1 MDADLLQQQMLGLW
15 CASRACRGG
24 VRLSHP
30 LRRTRLLRSN
40 PVIRLVQIL
49 ETHAG
54 VPVSRRSRFR

>member
-24 VRLSHP
+24 VRLSQT
-30 LRRTRLLRSN
+30 LRRTRPILSN
-40 PVIRLVQIL
+40 PAIRFVQIR
-49 ETHAG
+49 ETRAG